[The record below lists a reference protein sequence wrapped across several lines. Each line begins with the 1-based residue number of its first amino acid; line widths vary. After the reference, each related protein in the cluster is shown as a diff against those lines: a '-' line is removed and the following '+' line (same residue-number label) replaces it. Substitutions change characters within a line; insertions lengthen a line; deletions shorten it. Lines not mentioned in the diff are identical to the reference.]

1 MISLRAEGNKE
12 RIGYFKSYK
21 SIGEYLAK
29 HGETGKYYAIPK
41 NITML
46 AGMKEINVINH
57 GFSEDDD
64 EMDIEIEMEGSYY

>member
-1 MISLRAEGNKE
+1 MISLMDTNGKG

-21 SIGEYLAK
+21 AIGDYLAN

-41 NITML
+41 NITSL

-57 GFSEDDD
+57 GFSKDDD
-64 EMDIEIEMEGSYY
+64 AMDIEIEMEGSRY

>member
-1 MISLRAEGNKE
+1 MISLRATNGKG
-12 RIGYFKSYK
+12 RIGYFKSYRA
-21 SIGEYLAK
+21 IGDYLAK

-41 NITML
+41 NITSL

-64 EMDIEIEMEGSYY
+64 EMDIEVCMEGSYY